1 MTGEQLFEA
10 IGDISDRYVAEAHRE
25 MKKGS
30 RFAWVK
36 WCALAACLCVV
47 IGLAIPTL
55 KNAPAGD
62 DILPGKQENT
72 VPPNGASQGEHL
84 PSGKP
89 DGKKNNGPVYLE
101 AGERIDYPV
110 AVTAP
115 SKLERFETDMAE
127 LGIEPE
133 YPRGGAGAGMKDG
146 IAPYFTGSYNSLESD
161 VHDLLDISQLDVEA
175 LPVYRVVDALRTG
188 GTGNADYNSIMKRLE
203 QEWYDFFAG
212 TGIEDDPTV
221 VLNEGVTN
229 GPTSEEHPVYLRN
242 KHSLD
247 ALYNSGPTFFT
258 FSTLLETTFDTTEA
272 NILER
277 AESNVFFKNAAEYL
291 DITDPVVMWRT
302 SDPYLVPHEEIDKH
316 FTIYQA
322 SDDIV
327 ETMYNI
333 AFKSIRLT
341 SYAGLSYSGRVA
353 KASSVEYVGDGAIR
367 PYEDA
372 VSEAVSVYG
381 VAEEDI
387 LAYDIGY
394 YNEITPGYFIPC
406 YRFIVNTHGQYFHQ
420 APDAPE
426 PENLECI
433 DILVPA
439 VELG

>member
-1 MTGEQLFEA
+1 MT
-10 IGDISDRYVAEAHRE
+10 V
-25 MKKGS
+25 
-30 RFAWVK
+30 
-36 WCALAACLCVV
+36 
-47 IGLAIPTL
+47 
-55 KNAPAGD
+55 
-62 DILPGKQENT
+62 
-72 VPPNGASQGEHL
+72 
-84 PSGKP
+84 
-89 DGKKNNGPVYLE
+89 
-101 AGERIDYPV
+101 
-110 AVTAP
+110 P

-146 IAPYFTGSYNSLESD
+146 ITPYFTGSYNSLESD

-175 LPVYRVVDALRTG
+175 LPVYRVVDALRTD

-229 GPTSEEHPVYLRN
+229 GPTSKEHPFYLRN

-381 VAEEDI
+381 IAEEDI

-394 YNEITPGYFIPC
+394 YNEITPCYFIPC